1 MPTRLDTRAVHAGEP
16 RILGAITVPV
26 FQSATYEYG
35 GEASYH
41 DIRYV
46 RLNNSP
52 THEALHAKIAALE
65 GTEAALV
72 AASGM
77 AAITT
82 SLLSVL
88 EAGDHLLVQDCLYG
102 GTHEVVAH
110 DLARL
115 GIRHDPIDGGDPASW
130 ERRLRKETKAIYVET
145 ISNPLVQVSDVA
157 AVARFAKAHGLVS
170 IVDNTFA
177 SPVNLRPAAL
187 GIDLVVHSA
196 TKYLNGHTDVGAG
209 AISGSVSLVERLRRK
224 LNHLGGMLDPHAC
237 FLLQRGL
244 KTLGLRVR
252 RQCDSALRIARFL
265 EKHPKVARVN
275 YPGLESHPRHALARA
290 MLDGFGGMLSFEL
303 RGGVH
308 EAKAF
313 IHRLTVPINAPSL
326 GGLES
331 LVTLPATTSHVS
343 LPPEERR
350 RLGVGDALIRLSVGI
365 EDPDDLVEDLGRALA

>member
-130 ERRLRKETKAIYVET
+130 ERRLREETKAIYVET

-209 AISGSVSLVERLRRK
+209 AISGSASLVERVRRK

-252 RQCDSALRIARFL
+252 RQCDSALTIARFL

-290 MLDGFGGMLSFEL
+290 MLDGFGAMLSFEL

-313 IHRLTVPINAPSL
+313 IHRLSVPINAPSL

-365 EDPDDLVEDLGRALA
+365 EDPEDLVEDLARALA